1 MMGFSCYLLLFVV
14 VCCFVV
20 DLLLLYGKGNWL
32 LFLGNGILESGIWSY
47 RILSIESP
55 GDRTLYFH
63 VDLSSPDYLSDGP
76 QQRARKEQS

>member
-32 LFLGNGILESGIWSY
+32 VFFGEWNLGIWN
-47 RILSIESP
+47 LVLP
-55 GDRTLYFH
+55 HL
-63 VDLSSPDYLSDGP
+63 VN
-76 QQRARKEQS
+76 